1 MKSDAVTAFYW
12 DASALLAL
20 IFDEPRGKEVQ
31 RLALKRGALPGYT
44 SFFSF
49 IEMESAY
56 AQRLSQGALKSS
68 QLPELRLKA
77 QKLESS
83 LGLLWADEETL
94 RDARHLV
101 LEQGLRPG
109 DALQLAS
116 ALPLLRSGDGA
127 AFVCLDEKLNQAA
140 QAVGLFPSC

>member
-1 MKSDAVTAFYW
+1 MTAFYW
-12 DASALLAL
+12 DTSALLAL
-20 IFDEPRGKEVQ
+20 IFEEPRSADVR

-56 AQRLSQGALKSS
+56 ARRISERALKTS

-77 QKLESS
+77 QRLESS
-83 LGLLWADEETL
+83 LGLIWADEETL

-116 ALPLLRSGDGA
+116 ARLLLKNDDGA
-127 AFVCLDEKLNQAA
+127 TFICLDEKLNQAA
-140 QAVGLFPSC
+140 QAVGFKPVAR

>member
-12 DASALLAL
+12 DTSALLAL
-20 IFDEPRGKEVQ
+20 IFDEPRGKEVR
-31 RLALKRGALPGYT
+31 RLALKKAALPGYT

-56 AQRLSQGALKSS
+56 ARRLSEGTLKSS

-77 QKLESS
+77 QKLESA
-83 LGLLWADEETL
+83 LGLLWADEEAL

-101 LEQGLRPG
+101 LEQGLTPG

-116 ALPLLRSGDGA
+116 ALSLLRGGDGA
-127 AFVCLDEKLNQAA
+127 VFVCLDEKLNQAA
-140 QAVGLFPSC
+140 QAVGLLPSC

>member
-1 MKSDAVTAFYW
+1 MRAFYW
-12 DASALLAL
+12 DTSALLAL
-20 IFDEPRGKEVQ
+20 IFAEPRGDDLR
-31 RLALKRGALPGYT
+31 RLAHKGGALPGYT

-56 AQRLSQGALKSS
+56 SRRLSDGALKSS

-77 QKLESS
+77 QKLEST
-83 LGLLWADEETL
+83 LGLIWADEETL

-116 ALPLLRSGDGA
+116 ARLLLRDKDGA
-127 AFVCLDEKLNQAA
+127 AFICLDEKLNQAA
-140 QAVGLFPSC
+140 QSVGLAPAY

>member
-1 MKSDAVTAFYW
+1 MTAFYW
-12 DASALLAL
+12 DTSALLAL
-20 IFDEPRGKEVQ
+20 IFEEPRGQ
-31 RLALKRGALPGYT
+31 DLRRLALKSGALPGYT

-56 AQRLSQGALKSS
+56 SRRMSEGAFKSS

-77 QKLESS
+77 QKLEST

-116 ALPLLRSGDGA
+116 ARILLQNGDGA
-127 AFVCLDEKLNQAA
+127 SFVCLDEKLNQAA
-140 QAVGLFPSC
+140 QAVGLAPAC